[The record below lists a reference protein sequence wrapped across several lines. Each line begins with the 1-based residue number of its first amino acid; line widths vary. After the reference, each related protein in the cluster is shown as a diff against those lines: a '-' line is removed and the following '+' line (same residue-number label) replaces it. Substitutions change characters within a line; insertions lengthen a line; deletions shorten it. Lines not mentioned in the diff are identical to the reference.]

1 MDEPATSPTQ
11 VHVNEPATTPTQVH
25 VEERQFSPR
34 SLAASFPNRIP
45 FSESGASIAVDISG
59 STQGKVLSEEISAV
73 RTICDQ
79 FSDEAKLRTHILPW
93 NHKSHPVISPS
104 EIYTLSSGG
113 GTDPT
118 VLSTNPNFRHT
129 LLRSPFW
136 FLFTDGLIE
145 HGLIQ
150 DFALGIENEGLHG
163 TACVIVLFGRMP
175 ARPVECNISVG
186 LSVFAAAPDCLFLF
200 HDVSTG
206 RLRIL
211 QCKGCFNIFIPREC
225 DNPIL
230 NEDTPWGHLP
240 QMSYHDLARFYVPVP
255 RKLEQ
260 GSLGL
265 QDGRVVNLED
275 LYSNRLDA
283 TEVNDILNNDDNLKS
298 VLLSAATR
306 GQSDRVGKWVS
317 AQKVQSDDPVYMER
331 LDINS
336 TAFKLTKQLLAE
348 MMTAKTSND
357 LREFRQQL
365 REAHAANSQALANTS
380 RFVNRR
386 NEIVEDSITR
396 LKELKP
402 LRDSDSPS
410 DSFSSSI
417 SAVSPS
423 ERRTPL
429 QIPSYQPNLLY
440 TPEFKTTDSFDECAG
455 QCRLCEGT
463 VRPLALLLMRPP
475 TELRTAGF
483 PASRS
488 QSKLA
493 YPLTMGNFPE
503 THVIAPFVC
512 CEACSYFVVRHR
524 SAFGEQIVGALPLV
538 NYDINRSLWIETINI
553 ALEERFARS
562 DVEAVFLAML
572 YSSMDTAKPNN
583 SGDSAQLLS
592 TLRWTIDNVLQ
603 NVSLSADLRESPM
616 DSAVS
621 LSFPSVL
628 SQSFSDVQ
636 KISCPFLLYP
646 LEGFVV
652 MMRAA
657 EDLQISAGASRKEHI
672 IFQRLLFH
680 LTERYWDYR
689 QNVTEAA
696 TLPQLLGK
704 PATAGQVSTA
714 ETLISVSELSGGPLL
729 GQDTI
734 RTFRK
739 FGNDFR
745 WIEDSTGPAIS
756 VFLHYLVPT
765 PIHSTAAECFE
776 SIKSQPNLGALFLA
790 PESIDAQTAAE
801 LVTTMRC

>member
-1 MDEPATSPTQ
+1 VKEL
-11 VHVNEPATTPTQVH
+11 ATTPTQVH

-118 VLSTNPNFRHT
+118 VLNTNPNFRHT

-136 FLFTDGLIE
+136 FLLTDGLIE

-211 QCKGCFNIFIPREC
+211 QCKGCFNVFIPREC

-240 QMSYHDLARFYVPVP
+240 QMSYRDLARFYVPAP

-306 GQSDRVGKWVS
+306 GQSDRVAKWVS

-336 TAFKLTKQLLAE
+336 TAFKLTKRLLAE
-348 MMTAKTSND
+348 IMAAKTSNN
-357 LREFRQQL
+357 LKKFRQQL

-380 RFVNRR
+380 RFVDRR

-402 LRDSDSPS
+402 LRNPDSPCS
-410 DSFSSSI
+410 NI
-417 SAVSPS
+417 WPVSPL
-423 ERRTPL
+423 ERGA
-429 QIPSYQPNLLY
+429 PSRQPNLLY
-440 TPEFKTTDSFDECAG
+440 TPGFKTTDPFDGCAG

-463 VRPLALLLMRPP
+463 VRPLALLLMMPP

-538 NYDINRSLWIETINI
+538 NYDINRSLWVENINI
-553 ALEERFARS
+553 TLEERFARS
-562 DVEAVFLAML
+562 DIEAVFLAML
-572 YSSMDTAKPNN
+572 YSSMDMAKSSNF
-583 SGDSAQLLS
+583 GDSAQLLS
-592 TLRWTIDNVLQ
+592 ALQWTIDNVLR
-603 NVSLSADLRESPM
+603 NLSLPADLRASSI
-616 DSAVS
+616 DSAMP
-621 LSFPSVL
+621 LSFPLVL
-628 SQSFSDVQ
+628 SQSLSDVQ
-636 KISCPFLLYP
+636 KMSCSFLIYP

-652 MMRAA
+652 MIRAA
-657 EDLQISAGASRKEHI
+657 EDLQVSTGASRKEYI

-689 QNVTEAA
+689 QNETEAT

-704 PATAGQVSTA
+704 PAAAGQGSTA
-714 ETLISVSELSGGPLL
+714 ETSIPVSELSGGPLL
-729 GQDTI
+729 DQDTVRI
-734 RTFRK
+734 FRK

-790 PESIDAQTAAE
+790 PESIDAQAAAE
-801 LVTTMRC
+801 LVATMRC